1 MDEHTLRED
10 LFLLVGYLLT
20 SARGLYDEPASYGP
34 FRLLDAAARLIEATH
49 RAGLA
54 DPYLTQ
60 LRRTL
65 DAERLGS
72 SSDQALKATTDS
84 LCLEY
89 AAELSR
95 RLLSPDTTEGPGSR
109 QAPREATMG

>member
-20 SARGLYDEPASYGP
+20 SARGLYDEPAGYGP

-60 LRRTL
+60 LRQTL
-65 DAERLGS
+65 DVERLGS
-72 SSDQALKATTDS
+72 GSDQALKAAADA
-84 LCLEY
+84 LCLAY

-95 RLLSPDTTEGPGSR
+95 RFSSPDTSGSPNSC
-109 QAPREATMG
+109 QPLS